1 MVNITSDWHIHSR
14 NSCDAAS
21 MVVADLVRGAA
32 ETGILDYGLTD
43 HLHTSYNMPDIAAS
57 RAEYAAC
64 DPSPRFH
71 FGIEVSCVSQWELDQ
86 VEAGNYDSDKPPTYG
101 LRQGGPAW
109 AQPAI
114 ALTGEDVERY
124 QIEFVVGGTHWPLY
138 VPIEGDAVRRDYH
151 RQNMFLAQHPL
162 VDIVAHP
169 WWWHGAW
176 MEEDG
181 HYRGEPWLDDFAK
194 IPWSMHDEFAA
205 AVVEN
210 EKVVEINLAAMLLN
224 RTYPETFKGQYL
236 SYLAELKARGV
247 RLSIGSDCHS
257 PQYDTDMQA
266 AARMLESVGIGE
278 ADLWRLPLRDAD

>member
-1 MVNITSDWHIHSR
+1 MNITSDWHIHSR

-32 ETGILDYGLTD
+32 EKGILDYGLTD
-43 HLHTSYNMPDIAAS
+43 HLHTSYNMPDIVAS
-57 RAEYAAC
+57 RAEYETC
-64 DPSPRFH
+64 DPTPRFH

-86 VEAGNYDSDKPPTYG
+86 VAAGNYDPAKPPTYG

-138 VPIEGDAVRRDYH
+138 VPVEGGAIRRDYH
-151 RQNMFLAQHPL
+151 RQNMFLAEHPL

-176 MEEDG
+176 MDEDG
-181 HYRGEPWLDDFAK
+181 HYRGEPWLADFTR
-194 IPWSMHDEFAA
+194 IPRSMHDEFAA

-210 EKVVEINLAAMLLN
+210 DKVVEINIAAMLLN

-247 RLSIGSDCHS
+247 KLSIGSDCHS
-257 PQYDTDMQA
+257 PQYDTDMRA
-266 AARMLESVGIGE
+266 AARLLESVGIGE
-278 ADLWRLPLRDAD
+278 GDLWGMPERDED